1 MYKSKAISITMTEDI
16 SKSINSMAYAA
27 SKLWNVGNYE
37 KKNYKTLEGFDNFP
51 NWYNQKKRLKTNHWF
66 KCLPSQSAQDILQ
79 QLQEG
84 WVSFFQL
91 IKNQSIE
98 NPKPPK
104 YKQEPIAFTYLK
116 DGFKFIDGKLRLTI
130 TKTQKEYLSTIG
142 INNKF
147 LYLEIDKHFP
157 KTDSIKEIRIYPG
170 KNNCH
175 KVIFTYEIEDMSLKP
190 DNGRYLSIDLGV
202 NNLMTCYDNIG
213 KTFIVGGNDFIKHT
227 HYFYK
232 QISHYQ
238 SINSSQQYKKG
249 IKYPKPS
256 KRVKRLYNKK
266 NNIVKN
272 LLHQTTTYVV
282 NYCKKN
288 NINMLIVGDIKG
300 IRKDKNLG
308 VANQKFHSFP
318 YEKIYALLEYKCAQ
332 AGINFAKQN
341 EAYSSKS
348 NPEEKY
354 VGEKYV
360 TGTRSHRG
368 LYKTKRAVYNADSV
382 GAYNILRLYKQ
393 KSEADFSA
401 PLVGLSNP
409 IKIYPCN

>member
-1 MYKSKAISITMTEDI
+1 
-16 SKSINSMAYAA
+16 
-27 SKLWNVGNYE
+27 
-37 KKNYKTLEGFDNFP
+37 
-51 NWYNQKKRLKTNHWF
+51 
-66 KCLPSQSAQDILQ
+66 
-79 QLQEG
+79 
-84 WVSFFQL
+84 
-91 IKNQSIE
+91 
-98 NPKPPK
+98 
-104 YKQEPIAFTYLK
+104 
-116 DGFKFIDGKLRLTI
+116 
-130 TKTQKEYLSTIG
+130 
-142 INNKF
+142 
-147 LYLEIDKHFP
+147 
-157 KTDSIKEIRIYPG
+157 
-170 KNNCH
+170 
-175 KVIFTYEIEDMSLKP
+175 
-190 DNGRYLSIDLGV
+190 
-202 NNLMTCYDNIG
+202 
-213 KTFIVGGNDFIKHT
+213 
-227 HYFYK
+227 
-232 QISHYQ
+232 
-238 SINSSQQYKKG
+238 
-249 IKYPKPS
+249 
-256 KRVKRLYNKK
+256 
-266 NNIVKN
+266 
-272 LLHQTTTYVV
+272 
-282 NYCKKN
+282 
-288 NINMLIVGDIKG
+288 MLIVGDIKG